1 MSTQLLVILTVVEI
15 VALVAVLA
23 LYVILITQRLHS
35 VAGILGQVAGGVSA
49 VQGDVALVGAGVN
62 VIHQDAGRI
71 VVALDGVKSLITTR
85 DLVKRVGGGLTR
97 YVTAVDR
104 IL

>member
-1 MSTQLLVILTVVEI
+1 MTLWWIGNAIFVLVVIPVVVVLLARLVKPVVAIEKH
-15 VALVAVLA
+15 VD
-23 LYVILITQRLHS
+23 T
-35 VAGILGQVAGGVSA
+35 
-49 VQGDVALVGAGVN
+49 
-62 VIHQDAGRI
+62 IHQDAGRI
-71 VVALDGVKSLITTR
+71 VVALDGVKSLVTTR

>member
-1 MSTQLLVILTVVEI
+1 MTLWWIGNAIFVLVVIPVVLVLLVRLVKPVVAIE
-15 VALVAVLA
+15 
-23 LYVILITQRLHS
+23 RN
-35 VAGILGQVAGGVSA
+35 
-49 VQGDVALVGAGVN
+49 VN
-62 VIHQDAGRI
+62 LIHQDAGRI
-71 VVALDGVKSLITTR
+71 VVALDGVKALVTTR

>member
-1 MSTQLLVILTVVEI
+1 MALWWIGNAIFVLVVIPVVVVLLARLVKPVVLIEKH
-15 VALVAVLA
+15 VNAV
-23 LYVILITQRLHS
+23 
-35 VAGILGQVAGGVSA
+35 
-49 VQGDVALVGAGVN
+49 
-62 VIHQDAGRI
+62 HQDAGRI
-71 VVALDGVKSLITTR
+71 VVALDGVQGLVTTR

>member
-1 MSTQLLVILTVVEI
+1 MTLWWIGNAIFVLVIIPVV
-15 VALVAVLA
+15 VVL
-23 LYVILITQRLHS
+23 LQRLVKPV
-35 VAGILGQVAGGVSA
+35 VAIEKHVDDIHQSAGG
-49 VQGDVALVGAGVN
+49 
-62 VIHQDAGRI
+62 I
-71 VVALDGVKSLITTR
+71 VVALDGVKGLITTR

>member
-1 MSTQLLVILTVVEI
+1 MTLWWIGNAIFVLVVIPVVVVLLHRLVKPVVAIE
-15 VALVAVLA
+15 
-23 LYVILITQRLHS
+23 RH
-35 VAGILGQVAGGVSA
+35 
-49 VQGDVALVGAGVN
+49 VN
-62 VIHQDAGRI
+62 VIHDNAGAI
-71 VVALDGVKSLITTR
+71 VVALDGVKALITTR